1 MIISVK
7 KSPNT
12 LSKQKPLT
20 LNGQTLQ
27 QVNTYK
33 YLGVLISSDL
43 KWSPHIAHV
52 SLKARRILGALYH
65 GCYSCHLNLSTAIL
79 LYKSMVRPHL
89 EYSCHIWSPHTT
101 RDIQALESVQN
112 FALRVI
118 TKHWTHSYEELLS
131 LTTLPTLE
139 KGLYLRL
146 QFLYK
151 IVKILFFPHGL
162 VTFRG
167 PTRHNRRSS
176 HPVPLEQ
183 PFARTNRLFLPFT
196 PNTISSLHLDR
207 VSAPNILSFKKELSL
222 HLF

>member
-146 QFLYK
+146 QFYTRLSK
-151 IVKILFFPHGL
+151 FCFFLMVLLLSEARHATIVVPLILFLLNNHLPE
-162 VTFRG
+162 
-167 PTRHNRRSS
+167 PTDYSY
-176 HPVPLEQ
+176 LLLL
-183 PFARTNRLFLPFT
+183 TLFLLYT
-196 PNTISSLHLDR
+196 
-207 VSAPNILSFKKELSL
+207 
-222 HLF
+222 